1 MNAPAAQPQG
11 LTILGSTG
19 SIGKSTLDVVA
30 RHADRYRVVALAARR
45 NWEVLA
51 DQCVRFRPDY
61 AVVTEPA
68 AAAQLSSALAGLPVR
83 VLCGS
88 AALDEVAALPEAP
101 IVMAAIVGAAG
112 LDSTLA
118 AVRAGKRILVANK
131 ESLVM
136 AGPLV
141 MREVAR
147 SGAVLLPVDSEH
159 NAIFQCLPAGLS
171 AGARPPGVRRV
182 LLTASGGPFL
192 RLPAVEFAAVTP
204 ERACAHPRWVM
215 GRKIS
220 GDSATLMNKG
230 LEMIEAELLFGLP
243 HGQVEVLVHP
253 QSIVHSLVEYVDGSV
268 LAQLGNP
275 DMRVPI
281 AHALAWPA
289 RIESG
294 VESLDL
300 VRRGTLEFE
309 APDYGRFPCLGLAQ
323 AAAALGG
330 TAPAVL
336 NAANEVAVGAF
347 LEDRLNFTRIP
358 AVIEVVLGRH
368 TPSGM
373 DSLDDIL
380 GADAW
385 ARREAEREVAAAR
398 GVCA

>member
-1 MNAPAAQPQG
+1 MNAPAPEG
-11 LTILGSTG
+11 LVILGSTG

-30 RHADRYRVVALAARR
+30 RHAERYRVVALAARR
-45 NWEVLA
+45 SWQVLA
-51 DQCVRFRPDY
+51 EQCRQFRPEY
-61 AVVTEPA
+61 AVVTDPEVA
-68 AAAQLSSALAGLPVR
+68 ASLSAALSGLDVKIL
-83 VLCGS
+83 VGA
-88 AALDEVAALPEAP
+88 AALDEVAALPQAP

-112 LDSTLA
+112 LNSTLA
-118 AVRAGKRILVANK
+118 AVRAGKRLLLANK

-141 MREVAR
+141 MREVTR
-147 SGAVLLPVDSEH
+147 CGAVLLPVDSEH
-159 NAIFQCLPAGLS
+159 NAIFQCLPHGTGAGTT
-171 AGARPPGVRRV
+171 PPGVRRV

-192 RLPAVEFAAVTP
+192 RLPAAELGAVTP
-204 ERACAHPRWVM
+204 ARACAHPRWVM

-220 GDSATLMNKG
+220 VDSATLMNKG
-230 LEMIEAELLFGLP
+230 LELIEAELLFGLA
-243 HGQVEVLVHP
+243 HGKVEVVVHP
-253 QSIVHSLVEYVDGSV
+253 ESIVHSMVEYVDGSV

-300 VRRGTLEFE
+300 VRRGSLAFE
-309 APDYGRFPCLGLAQ
+309 APDYERFPCLGLAQ
-323 AAAALGG
+323 AAAASGG

-347 LEDRLNFTRIP
+347 LEERLNFTRIP

-368 TPSGM
+368 QPGRV

-385 ARREAEREVAAAR
+385 ARHEAEREVAAAR
-398 GVCA
+398 GECA